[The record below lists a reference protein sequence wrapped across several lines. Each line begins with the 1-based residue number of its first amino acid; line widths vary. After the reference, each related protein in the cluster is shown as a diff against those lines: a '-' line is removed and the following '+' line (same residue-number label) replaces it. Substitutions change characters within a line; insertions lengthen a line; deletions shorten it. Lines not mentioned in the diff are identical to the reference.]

1 MKERAEV
8 ASRSVRSVRDG
19 AGSGLFE
26 YFARAAS
33 RERTPPYPHP
43 PSPRRSRRETALNL
57 ESRISDHTNALATR

>member
-33 RERTPPYPHP
+33 RERTPPTP
-43 PSPRRSRRETALNL
+43 RETALNS
-57 ESRISDHTNALATR
+57 ESRISDDTNALATR